1 METLLPGIRFNLLP
15 AVSKLNLF
23 CAKSDKNFGNL
34 FYQELEE
41 KKAHTDNRVEA
52 DLVEEEQEREDAIS
66 DIQVDVG
73 AAPPQVL

>member
-1 METLLPGIRFNLLP
+1 METLLPGIR
-15 AVSKLNLF
+15 KLNLF

-41 KKAHTDNRVEA
+41 KKAHTDNRAEA

-66 DIQVDVG
+66 DIQVDI
-73 AAPPQVL
+73 

>member
-1 METLLPGIRFNLLP
+1 MFFSQP
-15 AVSKLNLF
+15 AHPCQPAWSQ
-23 CAKSDKNFGNL
+23 L

-66 DIQVDVG
+66 DIQVDI
-73 AAPPQVL
+73 